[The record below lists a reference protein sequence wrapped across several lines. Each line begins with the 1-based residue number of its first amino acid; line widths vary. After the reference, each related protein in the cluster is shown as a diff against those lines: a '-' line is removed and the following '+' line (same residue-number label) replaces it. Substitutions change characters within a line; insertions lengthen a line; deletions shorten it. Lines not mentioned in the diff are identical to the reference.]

1 MSPSSLPHAHPPP
14 HPAHRP
20 QYNAC
25 EFLRKEILRKSE
37 KIVSLENV
45 FDQRE
50 AQVAA
55 EHEALV
61 RAATARDDAATEE
74 ARRKEAAAKR
84 QVAAFDPKP

>member
-1 MSPSSLPHAHPPP
+1 
-14 HPAHRP
+14 
-20 QYNAC
+20 
-25 EFLRKEILRKSE
+25 LRKEILRKSE

>member
-1 MSPSSLPHAHPPP
+1 M
-14 HPAHRP
+14 
-20 QYNAC
+20 
-25 EFLRKEILRKSE
+25 
-37 KIVSLENV
+37 SLENV